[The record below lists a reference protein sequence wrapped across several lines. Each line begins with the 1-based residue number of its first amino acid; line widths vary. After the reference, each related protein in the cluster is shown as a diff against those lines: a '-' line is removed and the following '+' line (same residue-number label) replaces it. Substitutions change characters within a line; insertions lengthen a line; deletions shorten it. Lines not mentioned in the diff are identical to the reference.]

1 MASHEAR
8 LKRLE
13 KKAAKVEGALK
24 KLKDDLKSKAT
35 KANVANSVKAVG
47 DVENDVKKIV
57 KWIKLEVK
65 WSEEVTKMLRL
76 IDWDALAQSFPGGGG
91 ANPPQTPPDWP
102 PPE

>member
-13 KKAAKVEGALK
+13 KKAANVEAALK
-24 KLKDDLKSKAT
+24 KLKDDAKLKST
-35 KANVANSVKAVG
+35 KAALG
-47 DVENDVKKIV
+47 DVEDDVKKII

-76 IDWDALAQSFPGGGG
+76 IDWDALAQDYPGGGG

>member
-13 KKAAKVEGALK
+13 KKAAKVEEALK
-24 KLKDDLKSKAT
+24 ALKDNAKSKAT
-35 KANVANSVKAVG
+35 KDALA
-47 DVENDVKKIV
+47 DVEGDVKKII

-76 IDWDALAQSFPGGGG
+76 IDWDALAQAYPGGGG

>member
-13 KKAAKVEGALK
+13 KKAEKVEDALK
-24 KLKDDLKSKAT
+24 ALKDNAKT
-35 KANVANSVKAVG
+35 KAAKAALADVEG
-47 DVENDVKKIV
+47 DVRKII

-76 IDWDALAQSFPGGGG
+76 IDWDALAQDYPGGGG

>member
-8 LKRLE
+8 LKKLE
-13 KKAAKVEGALK
+13 KKAANVEAALK
-24 KLKDDLKSKAT
+24 KLKDDAKLKST
-35 KANVANSVKAVG
+35 KAALS
-47 DVENDVKKIV
+47 DVEADVKKII

-76 IDWDALAQSFPGGGG
+76 IDWDALAQDYPGGGG

-102 PPE
+102 PPDNT

>member
-8 LKRLE
+8 LNRLE
-13 KKAAKVEGALK
+13 KKAAKVEEALK
-24 KLKDDLKSKAT
+24 ALKDNAKTKAT
-35 KANVANSVKAVG
+35 KDALG
-47 DVENDVKKIV
+47 DVEADVKKII

-76 IDWDALAQSFPGGGG
+76 IDWDALAQAYPGAGG

-102 PPE
+102 PAD

>member
-1 MASHEAR
+1 MPSPEAR

-24 KLKDDLKSKAT
+24 KLRDDLKTKSAKAT
-35 KANVANSVKAVG
+35 VAG
-47 DVENDVKKIV
+47 VEDDVKKII

-76 IDWDALAQSFPGGGG
+76 IDWDALAQDYPGAGG

>member
-8 LKRLE
+8 IKRLE
-13 KKAAKVEGALK
+13 KKAEKVEGALK
-24 KLKDDLKSKAT
+24 KLKDDAKT
-35 KANVANSVKAVG
+35 KAAKAALS
-47 DVENDVKKIV
+47 DVEGDVKKLI
-57 KWIKLEVK
+57 KWVKLEVK

-76 IDWDALAQSFPGGGG
+76 IDWDALAQAYPGGGG

>member
-1 MASHEAR
+1 MASQEAR

-13 KKAAKVEGALK
+13 KKAAKVESALK
-24 KLKDDLKSKAT
+24 ALKDNAKTKAT
-35 KANVANSVKAVG
+35 KDALG
-47 DVENDVKKIV
+47 DVEDDVKQII

-76 IDWDALAQSFPGGGG
+76 IDWDALAQAYPGGGG

-102 PPE
+102 PPDQS

>member
-13 KKAAKVEGALK
+13 KKAAKVEEALK
-24 KLKDDLKSKAT
+24 ALKDNAKT
-35 KANVANSVKAVG
+35 KAAKAALA
-47 DVENDVKKIV
+47 DVEDDVKQII

-76 IDWDALAQSFPGGGG
+76 IDWDALAQDYPGGGG
-91 ANPPQTPPDWP
+91 ANPPRTPPDWP

>member
-1 MASHEAR
+1 MASPEAR

-13 KKAAKVEGALK
+13 KKAAKVEIALK
-24 KLKDDLKSKAT
+24 ALKDNAKTKAT
-35 KANVANSVKAVG
+35 KDALG
-47 DVENDVKKIV
+47 DVEDDVKQII

-76 IDWDALAQSFPGGGG
+76 IDWDALAQAYPGGGG

-102 PPE
+102 PPDQS

>member
-1 MASHEAR
+1 MPSPEAR

-13 KKAAKVEGALK
+13 KKAAKVEEALK
-24 KLKDDLKSKAT
+24 ALKNNAKTKAT
-35 KANVANSVKAVG
+35 KDALA
-47 DVENDVKKIV
+47 DVEGDIKKII

-76 IDWDALAQSFPGGGG
+76 IDWDALAQDYPGGGG

>member
-1 MASHEAR
+1 MASPEAR

-24 KLKDDLKSKAT
+24 KLKDDLKTKSAKAS
-35 KANVANSVKAVG
+35 VAE
-47 DVENDVKKIV
+47 VEDDVKQII

-76 IDWDALAQSFPGGGG
+76 IDWDALAQAYPGGGG

-102 PPE
+102 PPDQS

>member
-13 KKAAKVEGALK
+13 KKAAKVEDALK
-24 KLKDDLKSKAT
+24 ALKDNAKTKAT
-35 KANVANSVKAVG
+35 KDALG
-47 DVENDVKKIV
+47 DVEADVKRII

-76 IDWDALAQSFPGGGG
+76 IDWDALAQDYPGGGG

-102 PPE
+102 PPD

>member
-13 KKAAKVEGALK
+13 KKAAKVEEALK
-24 KLKDDLKSKAT
+24 ALKDNAKT
-35 KANVANSVKAVG
+35 KAAKAALA
-47 DVENDVKKIV
+47 DVEDDVKQII

-76 IDWDALAQSFPGGGG
+76 IDWDALAQDYPGGGG

>member
-1 MASHEAR
+1 MASQEAR

-13 KKAAKVEGALK
+13 KKAAKVESALK
-24 KLKDDLKSKAT
+24 ALKDNAKTKAT
-35 KANVANSVKAVG
+35 KDALG
-47 DVENDVKKIV
+47 DVEDDVKQII

-76 IDWDALAQSFPGGGG
+76 IDWDALAQDYPGGGG

>member
-13 KKAAKVEGALK
+13 KKALKVEGALK
-24 KLKDDLKSKAT
+24 KLKDDLKTKSAKA
-35 KANVANSVKAVG
+35 SVT
-47 DVENDVKKIV
+47 DVETDVRKII
-57 KWIKLEVK
+57 KWIKLEIK

-76 IDWDALAQSFPGGGG
+76 IDWDALAQDYPGGGG
-91 ANPPQTPPDWP
+91 TNPPQTPPDWP

>member
-13 KKAAKVEGALK
+13 KKAAKVEVALK
-24 KLKDDLKSKAT
+24 KLKDDAKLKST
-35 KANVANSVKAVG
+35 KAALG
-47 DVENDVKKIV
+47 DVEDDVKKII

-76 IDWDALAQSFPGGGG
+76 IDWDALAQAYPGGAG

-102 PPE
+102 PPETN

>member
-8 LKRLE
+8 LKKLE
-13 KKAAKVEGALK
+13 KKAANVEAALK
-24 KLKDDLKSKAT
+24 KLKDDAKLKST
-35 KANVANSVKAVG
+35 KAALG
-47 DVENDVKKIV
+47 DVEDDVKKII

-76 IDWDALAQSFPGGGG
+76 IDWDALAQDYPGGGG